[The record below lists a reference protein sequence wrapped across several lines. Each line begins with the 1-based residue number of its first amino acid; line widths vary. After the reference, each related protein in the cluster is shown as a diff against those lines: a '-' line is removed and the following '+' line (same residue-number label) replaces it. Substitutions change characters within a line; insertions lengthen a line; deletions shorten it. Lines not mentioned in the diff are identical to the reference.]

1 MKLFCVRFLELLVRF
16 IIVIGIFCDIF
27 WVEKGVLIDIEY
39 YLVVVF
45 LIFGI
50 GEEIFF
56 ISVNDN

>member
-1 MKLFCVRFLELLVRF
+1 MKLFSVYFLELLVSF

-45 LIFGI
+45 LVLVLVRKYFL
-50 GEEIFF
+50 
-56 ISVNDN
+56 SVNDN